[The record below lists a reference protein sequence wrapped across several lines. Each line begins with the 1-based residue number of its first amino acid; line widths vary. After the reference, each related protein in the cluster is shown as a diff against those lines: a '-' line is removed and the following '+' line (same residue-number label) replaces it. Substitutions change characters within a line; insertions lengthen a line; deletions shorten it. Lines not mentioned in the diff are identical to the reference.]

1 MNNKYKNKI
10 EEYLA
15 SYKYQLKF
23 APKYKDTKFIINPE
37 LPMNPMYY
45 RLMGKIE
52 LAEKLLIDFG
62 VRNKQ

>member
-1 MNNKYKNKI
+1 MRNKYRDKL

-15 SYKYQLKF
+15 SYKYQMQF

-52 LAEKLLIDFG
+52 IIEKLLIDFG
-62 VRNKQ
+62 VKVE